1 MKVNT
6 TLLGLTKRIKIKRL
20 IILKQPN
27 TETLIN
33 QKTILLKILE
43 PMKKLIYSLMLAS
56 TIFFTSCDNDDD
68 ATIDIG
74 EIPETQTPDAASLL
88 LASIAADGG
97 IPYDADNPA
106 LTFTDEQNVFLP
118 SVLGIDFRIDRA
130 VVPAGPTA
138 RFPMFQ
144 GWETLPSGERRE
156 GYYIITEASDQQLAN
171 ELGVIYSPRMAEAIG
186 SGGEQDSEWTEDGRL
201 IFEGSV
207 DFSPTRSLTAG
218 GADGELLGFPPAA
231 VNPGAIADDNW
242 SSYVVLPETS
252 IVINAQLVANNTG
265 IHDRI
270 PNPNGNSQADED
282 DLNNPNLA
290 IDQASV
296 VLQLLDGWHDNRAY
310 YFHIV
315 TDTSD
320 PGPATI
326 ELGVYA
332 PKLNNLPTFGLFP
345 GGSML
350 PFSPTANGVT
360 PDQNN
365 PLGFQGLNT
374 ASLSERQVNDPTNTF
389 PIDPRDSRYAPM
401 WDAHI
406 TEFTV
411 PIEERE
417 ILTSFDQINDL
428 LDNGTLI
435 PFRGNANPSPLANS
449 LSDLLTATGAII
461 NCPVITQPDGSVIG
475 TQIGLPRNQ

>member
-1 MKVNT
+1 MKNS
-6 TLLGLTKRIKIKRL
+6 RRL
-20 IILKQPN
+20 IIGGALAASIFAACNSEDTQ
-27 TETLIN
+27 ETI
-33 QKTILLKILE
+33 
-43 PMKKLIYSLMLAS
+43 AS
-56 TIFFTSCDNDDD
+56 PS
-68 ATIDIG
+68 G
-74 EIPETQTPDAASLL
+74 EITAIDGVDIAGTEDEQLLEGVSSSERTQSLRALIEAKVL
-88 LASIAADGG
+88 LASIAKDGG
-97 IPYDADNPA
+97 TPYNVFRPA
-106 LTFTDEQNVFLP
+106 LRFTADQNVFIP
-118 SVLGIDFRIDRA
+118 SMLGLDFRIDRD
-130 VVPAGPTA
+130 VVPEGPTG

-144 GWETLPSGERRE
+144 GVETLPDGSTRK
-156 GYYIITEASDQQLAN
+156 GYYVITESSNYTQAKK
-171 ELGVIYSPRMAEAIG
+171 LGVIFSPRMAASIG
-186 SGGEQDSEWTEDGRL
+186 SGGEQRGYFNREGRL
-201 IFEGSV
+201 VFEGSV
-207 DFSPTRSLTAG
+207 DFSPKRSLVAG
-218 GADGELLGFPPAA
+218 GADGLLLGFPPAE

-242 SSYVVLPETS
+242 SSYVVLPS
-252 IVINAQLVANNTG
+252 GVVVNAQLVANDTG

-270 PNPNGNSQADED
+270 PNPDGNQQINED

-290 IDQASV
+290 INQASV
-296 VLQLLDGWHDNRAY
+296 VMQLLDGWQNGDPY

-320 PGPATI
+320 PAPATI
-326 ELGVYA
+326 ELGVFA
-332 PKLNNLPTFGLFP
+332 PRLANLPTFGLFP

-389 PIDPRDSRYAPM
+389 PIDPSDSRYAPM

-411 PIEERE
+411 PANERP
-417 ILTSFDQINDL
+417 ILRSFDQINDL
-428 LDNGTLI
+428 LEEGVLI

-461 NCPVITQPDGSVIG
+461 NCPVIAQPNERAIG
-475 TQIGLPRNQ
+475 QQIGSPRN

>member
-1 MKVNT
+1 MKN
-6 TLLGLTKRIKIKRL
+6 LRL
-20 IILKQPN
+20 IVL
-27 TETLIN
+27 
-33 QKTILLKILE
+33 
-43 PMKKLIYSLMLAS
+43 SA
-56 TIFFTSCDNDDD
+56 FAAFTFYSCDTDDD
-68 ATIDIG
+68 QTITI
-74 EIPETQTPDAASLL
+74 EPQPETPSISALL
-88 LASIAADGG
+88 LASIEADGG
-97 IPYDADNPA
+97 TPFNADNPA
-106 LTFTDEQNVFLP
+106 LTFTADQNVFLP
-118 SVLGIDFRIDRA
+118 SILGIDFRVDRA
-130 VVPAGPTA
+130 IVPAGPTA

-144 GWETLPSGERRE
+144 GWETLPNGERRE
-156 GYYIITEASDQQLAN
+156 GYYVITEASDSDLAR
-171 ELGVIYSPRMAEAIG
+171 ELGVIFAPRMAAAIG
-186 SGGEQDSEWTEDGRL
+186 SGGEQGSEWTEDGRL

-207 DFSPTRSLTAG
+207 DFSPTRDLSAG
-218 GADGELLGFPPAA
+218 GADGQLFGFPPAS
-231 VNPGAIADDNW
+231 VTPGAVADENW
-242 SSYVVLPETS
+242 SSYVVLPGTS
-252 IVINAQLVANNTG
+252 IVINAQLVANSTG

-296 VLQLLDGWHDNRAY
+296 VMQLLDGWQDGRPY

-320 PGPATI
+320 PAPAAI
-326 ELGVYA
+326 ELGVFA
-332 PKLNNLPTFGLFP
+332 PRLANLPTFGVFP

-350 PFSPTANGVT
+350 PFSPTANGIT
-360 PDQNN
+360 PDSNN

-389 PIDPRDSRYAPM
+389 PIDPSDTRYSPM

-411 PIEERE
+411 PEEERV
-417 ILTSFDQINDL
+417 ILTSFDQVNEL
-428 LDNGTLI
+428 LEDGTLI

-461 NCPVITQPDGSVIG
+461 NCPVITQPTATVIG
-475 TQIGLPRNQ
+475 TQIGEPRNN